1 MVVGGG
7 VTLRDRLTMARRTV
21 SMQLGS
27 KRYEMGHFASRLVLL
42 CLLAIVADVLL
53 DFGQPAQQRI
63 TRVMKRPYTR
73 DRVS

>member
-1 MVVGGG
+1 
-7 VTLRDRLTMARRTV
+7 
-21 SMQLGS
+21 MQLGS